1 MCFRVFF
8 PFGGDFFGL
17 LRLEFF
23 VFVFLCGILVVW
35 MGFLLLFVFL
45 FFFKLYFYFVLLTP
59 SSEVTKTV

>member
-23 VFVFLCGILVVW
+23 VFVFLCGIFSCLD
-35 MGFLLLFVFL
+35 GFFVAVCVFVF
-45 FFFKLYFYFVLLTP
+45 F
-59 SSEVTKTV
+59 